1 MFGSSSGEPSLELL
15 PYGLHLE
22 YLVLEMGLSP
32 LLSSITFVFVT
43 AGGDMTEKK
52 EKKVARNKIM

>member
-52 EKKVARNKIM
+52 GKESS